1 MSVCSAFEEAMR
13 EAHVPT
19 QQPEAQEEA
28 RLPWPDAQSWRAG
41 GAAIAPRARPQAPQ
55 RLIWRI
61 RDRATFE
68 ALARA
73 RRHRRGPIS
82 LRHVPGDAA
91 EPPRVAF
98 ALGRNVGGAVD
109 RNRARRRLRAA
120 IGGQAERLGPG
131 AYLFGGGPD
140 VVTVPFPTLEAAVAD
155 LLDAAG
161 DGSR

>member
-1 MSVCSAFEEAMR
+1 MR
-13 EAHVPT
+13 EAHLPT

-28 RLPWPDAQSWRAG
+28 RLPRPDALSRRAS

-73 RRHRRGPIS
+73 RRLRRGPIS
-82 LRHVPGDAA
+82 VRYVPGDAA

-98 ALGRNVGGAVD
+98 ALGRNVGSAVQ

-120 IGGQAERLGPG
+120 IGAHAEQLRPG
-131 AYLFGGGPD
+131 AYLFGGGPS
-140 VVTVPFPTLEAAVAD
+140 VVTASFQTLEGAVVE
-155 LLDAAG
+155 LLDAVQEG
-161 DGSR
+161 TR

>member
-1 MSVCSAFEEAMR
+1 MR
-13 EAHVPT
+13 EAHLPT

-28 RLPWPDAQSWRAG
+28 RLPWPHAHAWRAG
-41 GAAIAPRARPQAPQ
+41 GASIAPRARPQAPQ

-82 LRHVPGDAA
+82 VRFVPGDPA

-98 ALGRNVGGAVD
+98 ALGRNVGSAVR

-120 IGGQAERLGPG
+120 IAAHAGELEPG
-131 AYLFGGGPD
+131 SYLFGGGPD
-140 VVTVPFPTLEAAVAD
+140 VVTVPFPTLEHAVVELLGATRDGAA
-155 LLDAAG
+155 
-161 DGSR
+161 

>member
-1 MSVCSAFEEAMR
+1 MR
-13 EAHVPT
+13 EAHLPT

-28 RLPWPDAQSWRAG
+28 RLPWPHAQSWRAG
-41 GAAIAPRARPQAPQ
+41 GAAFAPCPWPQAPQ

-73 RRHRRGPIS
+73 RRVRRGPIS
-82 LRHVPGDAA
+82 LRFLPGDAGQ
-91 EPPRVAF
+91 PPRVAF
-98 ALGRNVGGAVD
+98 ALGRNVGSAVQ

-120 IGGQAERLGPG
+120 IAARSDQLTPG

-140 VVTVPFPTLEAAVAD
+140 VVTTPFPTLERAVGE
-155 LLDAAG
+155 LLDAAR
-161 DGSR
+161 DARR

>member
-1 MSVCSAFEEAMR
+1 MR
-13 EAHVPT
+13 EAHLPT

-28 RLPWPDAQSWRAG
+28 WLPWPHAHSWRAG
-41 GAAIAPRARPQAPQ
+41 GAAIAPCARPQAPQ

-82 LRHVPGDAA
+82 VRFVPGDPT

-98 ALGRNVGGAVD
+98 ALGRNVGSAVR
-109 RNRARRRLRAA
+109 RNRARRRLRSAIAA
-120 IGGQAERLGPG
+120 HAGELAAG

-140 VVTVPFPTLEAAVAD
+140 VVTVPYPILEHAVVE
-155 LLDAAG
+155 LLDAAR
-161 DGSR
+161 DGGT